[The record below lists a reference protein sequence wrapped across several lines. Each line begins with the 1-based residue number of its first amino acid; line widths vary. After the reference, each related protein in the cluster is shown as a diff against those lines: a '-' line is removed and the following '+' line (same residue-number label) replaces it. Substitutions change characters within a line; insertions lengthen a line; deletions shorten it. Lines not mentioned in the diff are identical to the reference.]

1 MTDEL
6 FDIKSGYISIN
17 NPIAI
22 ASMAGKTDSA
32 FANRYA
38 KDAGL
43 VVIGGY
49 NLDAATNDAAKKME
63 ARGREEFVSD
73 EPLELLKS
81 EIENTDI
88 AGIVAFN
95 VRSTTIE
102 PLIEAANIIREAGG
116 ILELDAHCR
125 QDEMTEIG
133 AGEALM
139 EDLSRLTE
147 WIRLIKETGVVLS
160 VKIRANVVDDE
171 ELAKAIENAG
181 ADILHV
187 DAMQPGDRADLNA
200 IRKIRDVT
208 RLLLIGNN
216 SIFDFSDAKEMFSR
230 GADLIS
236 VARAVTN
243 DPEIIPELVD
253 MVSQYQLEI
262 GWYNAPK
269 HICRGEGDLRG
280 LTFCC
285 MPVKPCAIHSKI
297 KKLGFS
303 PKEFADLKLEFVKG
317 TPLEFGDSTCF
328 GSLAWCCKISKPCY
342 LRDGV
347 LDVLDLSPAEY
358 MKLKKEMADY
368 ILDNSKNK

>member
-43 VVIGGY
+43 VVMGGY

-125 QDEMTEIG
+125 QEEMTEIG

-139 EDLSRLTE
+139 EDLPRLTE

-216 SIFDFSDAKEMFSR
+216 SIRDFSDAKEMFSR

-243 DPEIIPELVD
+243 DPEIVTELVD